1 MLVVL
6 LWGGKIKKNAHTRLT
21 ITNNSTVSIFTTIH
35 SVQRIHSIY
44 LTVVL
49 FFLRCQKCDF
59 KTLPLLFH
67 DSSQH
72 NALTL
77 TYFILFSRTHIF
89 YYSTTQ
95 CLKSVIYLYIQKKR
109 RRKKKLVVFSVL
121 IILKRKKRT
130 TIKTNNSTT

>member
-21 ITNNSTVSIFTTIH
+21 ITNNSIVSIFTTIH
-35 SVQRIHSIY
+35 SVQRIHSIYIY

-109 RRKKKLVVFSVL
+109 RRKKVSCL
-121 IILKRKKRT
+121 LKRKKRT
-130 TIKTNNSTT
+130 IIKTNNSTT